1 MKILD
6 KSEKQ
11 DYKHPYNNKGKL
23 GHIFNSALIK
33 LKVMH
38 FPQIFIHVNDPAL
51 KEYKRRGFG
60 NDRKP
65 LSSMKYYL
73 HRILRQPCETA

>member
-1 MKILD
+1 MKVLD

-51 KEYKRRGFG
+51 TEYKRHEYR
-60 NDRKP
+60 NDRKL
-65 LSSMKYYL
+65 LSNMRYYL
-73 HRILRQPCETA
+73 HRM